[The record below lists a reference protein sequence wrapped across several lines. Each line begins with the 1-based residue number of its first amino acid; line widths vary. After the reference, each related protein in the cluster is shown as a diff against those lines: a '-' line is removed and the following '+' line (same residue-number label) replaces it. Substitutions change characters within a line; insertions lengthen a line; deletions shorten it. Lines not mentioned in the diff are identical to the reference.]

1 MYYNSIFSSIEWNL
15 FAQHLY
21 IHSLLAACN
30 YNLVI
35 VRIVHPVCLQD
46 PAVTR
51 RAMDI
56 YKFMNSKVLFK
67 YLRHDQSKM
76 DSTKPVMIHVNY
88 HPNKF
93 ERMKAI
99 VEYYVNGNKDALK
112 RFPDGSE

>member
-1 MYYNSIFSSIEWNL
+1 L
-15 FAQHLY
+15 FAL
-21 IHSLLAACN
+21 IL
-30 YNLVI
+30 
-35 VRIVHPVCLQD
+35 LQD

-67 YLRHDQSKM
+67 HLRHDQPKM
-76 DSTKPVMIHVNY
+76 DLTKPVMIHVNY

-99 VEYYVNGNKDALK
+99 VEYYVDGNKDALT
-112 RFPDGSE
+112 RFLDGSE